1 MREPEP
7 AAGISAKK
15 FVILVMEAAQA
26 DLMGVVK
33 DKVCGSS
40 IAEDL
45 TPIGQMPWSQIL
57 QRL

>member
-26 DLMGVVK
+26 DLMGGVK

-45 TPIGQMPWSQIL
+45 MPIGQMP
-57 QRL
+57 